1 MRTHHITLSLCLT
14 GLLILSCTQEK
25 KPSFPPPGMME
36 GEDISAFGVTPDTTA
51 LPLSE
56 GENEQITTSASAPNF
71 YDYVENSTFDK
82 QVKVTFSGKEATV
95 EPSLIGMSVSRN
107 GADVTI
113 TSSALGVEYV
123 VKGSTDNGS
132 LTINSKQNVK
142 ITLCGCHIKNPD
154 GGVFEITGAPYTYM
168 VLADDDIYLEDGFV
182 VKQPKQDKESEDDGS
197 ANYSLDELKSRS
209 RTQANTV
216 GMKKKKNSIKGT
228 ILTERNLIISGRG
241 KLSIQC
247 NSKSGIRADEEVV
260 FRPGTIVNVNTRE
273 GKGISGKTGIIIYGG
288 VQNIDTGNS
297 NKRGISSK
305 GMLAIYGGRT
315 TVLSSGGEKAEGIE
329 SKNVMLINGGDI
341 RVAAFD
347 DGINAGEDLVINGG
361 NLYVCSSTNDA
372 LDANG
377 NLIINGGTIVASGG
391 RGPECGLDANEEA
404 GFRLFING
412 GTVVATG
419 ANNSI
424 PSDKSRQAS
433 IIYGGELESTGCI
446 GLTTDAQGTN
456 PLLTYNL
463 MRDYGKNGQIL
474 FSSDQITTGTDY
486 TILKGEAIQ
495 DESTFFGLTLHPA
508 QWKGKVVEKTGE
520 LKGMASK
527 VGSFPG
533 PPPGAPPAPHGNH
546 PE

>member
-1 MRTHHITLSLCLT
+1 MRSHPITFCLCLA
-14 GLLILSCTQEK
+14 GFILLSCTEEK
-25 KPSFPPPGMME
+25 RPSFPPGIIE
-36 GEDISAFGVTPDTTA
+36 GEDIAAFGVTLDTTA

-56 GENEQITTSASAPNF
+56 VENEQIATSASAANY

-82 QVKVTFSGKEATV
+82 QVKVTFSGGEATV
-95 EPSLIGMSVSRN
+95 EPSLVGMSVSRN
-107 GADVTI
+107 GADVLI

-123 VKGSTDNGS
+123 VKGSTNNGS

-142 ITLCGCHIKNPD
+142 ITLDGCQIKNPD
-154 GGVFEITGAPYTYM
+154 GGVIEVTGAPYTYM
-168 VLADDDIYLEDGFV
+168 VLADGDNYLEDGFV
-182 VKQPKQDKESEDDGS
+182 LKQTKQDKESEDDGS

-228 ILTERNLIISGRG
+228 ILTERNLIFSGRG
-241 KLSIQC
+241 RLSIQC

-260 FRPGTIVNVNTRE
+260 FRPGTVVNVNTRE

-288 VQNIDTGNS
+288 VLNIDTGNS

-305 GMLAIYGGRT
+305 GMLAIYGGRV
-315 TVLSSGGEKAEGIE
+315 TVLSAGGEKAEGIE

-347 DGINAGEDLVINGG
+347 DGINAGEDLVVNGG
-361 NLYVCSSTNDA
+361 NLYICSSTNDA

-391 RGPECGLDANEEA
+391 REPECGLDANEEA
-404 GFRLFING
+404 GFRVFING

-424 PSDKSRQAS
+424 PSDKSKQAS
-433 IIYGGELESTGCI
+433 IIYGGELDSTGCI
-446 GLTTDAQGTN
+446 GLTTGATSN
-456 PLLTYNL
+456 PLLAYNL
-463 MRDYGKNGQIL
+463 MRDYGKNGQVL
-474 FSSDQITTGTDY
+474 FSYDQISTGTAYD
-486 TILKGEAIQ
+486 IVKGKAIK
-495 DESTFFGLTLHPA
+495 DESTFFGLTLHPS
-508 QWKGKVVEKTGE
+508 KINGKVVEKTNE
-520 LKGMASK
+520 LKSMVSK
-527 VGSFPG
+527 VGTF
-533 PPPGAPPAPHGNH
+533 PAPTPGG
-546 PE
+546 PMPPQ